1 MKLWRV
7 NSPFYFLVGVVFLYN
22 IFSVFGQE
30 QKKIIP
36 SQHALDSIAKHYTLS
51 NKDSLSLRERLFNV
65 SSFLDAAVLYQQD
78 SLVYKGLLQKTWLL
92 GKAKQLD
99 SAIVYTHRLYDIARL
114 NKDTVYIRRALKKL
128 ELYYQKNNQFTNAF
142 QYYNEDFRISRIL
155 KDTIRAGRSL
165 LQMANI
171 QAMLGDYSGSKT
183 TAIDGV
189 KYIEG
194 TTDLKSLSGLYH
206 SISVANREQ
215 GYYKEAFRYNK
226 KTLALAKDS
235 LSIDK
240 IGIRNI
246 LIFKNTQANIF
257 ADQNEYE
264 NAILILKELQSDF
277 RVQKNKR
284 EYARVLG
291 NLGYIQWLQ
300 NNKNENSKELF
311 HKSRE
316 IRKEINDIQGLIAS
330 NIYLTKYYFAEH
342 KIKALQYAEEAYQ
355 NALELKSLTSII
367 EALGFIFQLKEDTN
381 EEARVFNE
389 TYLKLSEINQSNRE
403 IYAVTKYENDK
414 LTNENLILKAETAK
428 KDRQKI
434 IYLFGTIISIMIAG
448 FVVYYLR
455 QRYKKEKI
463 RDVFNA
469 ETRISKK
476 IHDELANDVYHVM
489 NKIQNK
495 TNDHEVLDKLEDIY
509 GRTRDISRENSSF
522 DTGENY
528 AHELSGM
535 LSSYGS
541 YNTKIIIK
549 GLEDINWQTVKPEK
563 KIVIYR
569 IIQELMINM
578 KKHSQAGLVA
588 ITFKKKGKKN
598 IEISYAD
605 NGVGV
610 DKNEIFYSNGLQ
622 NAENRINSIGGSFI
636 FDSEIGKGFK
646 AKIYFRVK

>member
-7 NSPFYFLVGVVFLYN
+7 NFPFKIFIWGMFLWGISFGFCQERSNVDPSQKQLD
-22 IFSVFGQE
+22 SVFQYY
-30 QKKIIP
+30 I
-36 SQHALDSIAKHYTLS
+36 LS
-51 NKDSLSLRERLFNV
+51 NKDSIPLSKRLRYA
-65 SSFLDAAVLYQQD
+65 SSFLRGTLFYQKD
-78 SLVYKGLLQKTWLL
+78 SLVYKALMRKTKLL
-92 GKAKQLD
+92 GKAKMYD
-99 SAIVYTHRLYDIARL
+99 SAIFYSDQLL
-114 NKDTVYIRRALKKL
+114 NYAKKNEHTKYMIKASTKL
-128 ELYYQKNNQFTNAF
+128 GIYHKKNNELTEAF
-142 QYYNEDFRISRIL
+142 RFFNKAFKISRRYNDSL
-155 KDTIRAGRSL
+155 RAGASL
-165 LQMANI
+165 LQMSNI
-171 QAMLGDYSGSKT
+171 QVTLGDYSGSKA

-189 KYIEG
+189 KYLGG
-194 TTDLKSLSGLYH
+194 TKDIKRLSGLYH
-206 SISVANREQ
+206 IISVSNLEQ
-215 GYYKEAFRYNK
+215 KDYDEALRYNQ
-226 KTLALAKDS
+226 LAINLGDNNIS
-235 LSIDK
+235 SGI
-240 IGIRNI
+240 IGKNHI
-246 LIFKNTQANIF
+246 LVFKNTQANIL
-257 ADQNEYE
+257 ADQKEYE
-264 NAILILKELQSDF
+264 KSIFILSELASDSLI
-277 RVQKNKR
+277 QKNEQ
-284 EYARVLG
+284 EYARVLD
-291 NLGYIQWLQ
+291 NLGYIRWLRDTENKESEKLLQ
-300 NNKNENSKELF
+300 NALK
-311 HKSRE
+311 
-316 IRKEINDIQGLIAS
+316 IRSEINDTGGLIAS
-330 NIYLTKYYFAEH
+330 NIHLTKYYLQ
-342 KIKALQYAEEAYQ
+342 KNKSKALQYAEEAYQ